1 MNGYDEK
8 EYIKQ
13 LQTYLYYLS
22 LRNKELPSIAA
33 DGIYGNETRNA
44 VIAYQKMRGLPVTG
58 VADQVCW
65 DAVKY
70 DYDALMGGC
79 SDPLPLY
86 VFPGRGYVVK
96 AGEHSETV
104 YILQSVLRCL
114 DAEYGFGD
122 DIKVTGTYSED
133 DAEAVKKIQSVHG
146 LPPSGQVDCATW
158 DCLAA
163 DYSVFCRLSEY
174 ASR

>member
-1 MNGYDEK
+1 MNGFDEK

-22 LRNKELPSIAA
+22 LKNKDLPSIAA
-33 DGIYGNETRNA
+33 DGIYGGETKDA
-44 VIAYQKMRGLPVTG
+44 IVAYQRMRGIPVTG
-58 VADQVCW
+58 VADQVTW

-79 SDPLPLY
+79 SDPLPLN
-86 VFPGRGYVVK
+86 VFPGRGYVVRV
-96 AGEHSETV
+96 GEHSETV

-122 DIKVTGTYSED
+122 DINVTGIYSVD
-133 DAEAVKKIQSVHG
+133 DSEAVRKIQSVHG
-146 LPPSGQVDCATW
+146 LPPDGEVDCATW

-163 DYSVFCRLSEY
+163 DYSVFCRIGEY
-174 ASR
+174 NSR